1 MISDLYLKRAVKIR
15 KEYIKLVNDIQT
27 YEKIAHDLISSISE
41 RKSDLENLLD
51 SLNQKRISNPDV
63 AKQKLDE
70 IIVQTEDDMN
80 KVDAS
85 IEVINKKMDKLRE
98 DEVYLYKEIKSVY
111 SDFTDDEIRKFI
123 FEELKKQNLS

>member
-1 MISDLYLKRAVKIR
+1 MISELYLKRAVKIR

>member
-1 MISDLYLKRAVKIR
+1 MISELYLKRAVKIR

-27 YEKIAHDLISSISE
+27 YEKIAHDLISSISD

-85 IEVINKKMDKLRE
+85 IEAINKKMDRLRE

>member
-1 MISDLYLKRAVKIR
+1 MISELYLKRAVKIR

-27 YEKIAHDLISSISE
+27 YEKIAHDLISSISD

-85 IEVINKKMDKLRE
+85 IEAINKKMDKLRE

>member
-1 MISDLYLKRAVKIR
+1 MISELYLKRAVKIR

-27 YEKIAHDLISSISE
+27 YEKIAQDLISSISE

>member
-1 MISDLYLKRAVKIR
+1 MISELYLKRAVKIR
-15 KEYIKLVNDIQT
+15 KEYLRLVNDIET

-41 RKSDLENLLD
+41 RKSDLEKLLD
-51 SLNQKRISNPDV
+51 SLNQKRISNPDL

-80 KVDAS
+80 KVDRS
-85 IEVINKKMDKLRE
+85 IEDINKKMDKLKE
-98 DEVYLYKEIKSVY
+98 EEVYLYKEIKSVY
-111 SDFTDDEIRKFI
+111 SDFTDDQIRKFI